1 MLNVAKLF
9 VLFNFGFHFGY
20 CHVLNMEK
28 NSVDWNRYSLTIDP
42 NSGNFVV
49 EEIAKKT
56 AFEFHKIQNAIVIAN
71 FKSTIHQNG

>member
-1 MLNVAKLF
+1 
-9 VLFNFGFHFGY
+9 
-20 CHVLNMEK
+20 MEK